1 MTRIF
6 GVIGHPISHSL
17 SPLMHQ
23 AAFEHLGLDAV
34 YAPFEVPPRRLRAM
48 VRGLTAAGIDGLNV
62 TVPLKEAVVP
72 LLDRLNREADAL
84 GAVNTIVVRRG
95 RTLGCNT
102 DVAGFL
108 QALAELGSPLRSS
121 SPLLR
126 SFEEAKKSPCS
137 AIASQRPLRSS
148 KSGGGRGFATAK
160 QGWRPRPGRAV
171 ILGAGG
177 AAKAVAWALTKR
189 PGVELTIANRHL
201 ARAQRLARWLRRVR
215 PSCAV
220 RAQRLSGVRL
230 DGVDLLVN
238 ATSLGMKAG
247 DPMPVSLRGAPRTLF
262 VYDLVYNRMTPLVAR
277 ARRQGC
283 VAANGTSML
292 VYQGAE
298 AFRLWWRRRPPVA
311 VMRRAVERAL
321 RARN

>member
-17 SPLMHQ
+17 SPVMHQ
-23 AAFEHLGLDAV
+23 AAFEHLGLDAL
-34 YAPFEVPPRRLRAM
+34 YAPFEVPPRWLGAM
-48 VRGLTAAGIDGLNV
+48 VRGLAAAGIDGLNV

-72 LLDRLNREADAL
+72 LLDRLDREAETL
-84 GAVNTIVVRRG
+84 GAVNTIVMRGG

-102 DVAGFL
+102 DAAGFL
-108 QALAELGSPLRSS
+108 QALAELGWRA
-121 SPLLR
+121 R
-126 SFEEAKKSPCS
+126 PC
-137 AIASQRPLRSS
+137 
-148 KSGGGRGFATAK
+148 
-160 QGWRPRPGRAV
+160 RAA

-177 AAKAVAWALTKR
+177 AAKAVAWALAKQ
-189 PGVELTIANRHL
+189 PGTELTIANRHL
-201 ARAQRLARWLRRVR
+201 ARAQRVARWLRLAR

-220 RAQRLSGVRL
+220 RAQALDGVRL
-230 DGVDLLVN
+230 EGVDLLVN
-238 ATSLGMKAG
+238 ATPLGMKPS
-247 DPMPVSLRGAPRTLF
+247 DPMPVSLRGAPRKML

-298 AFRLWWRRRPPVA
+298 AFRLWWRRPPPVA
-311 VMRRAVERAL
+311 VMRRAVEQAL
-321 RARN
+321 RRGA